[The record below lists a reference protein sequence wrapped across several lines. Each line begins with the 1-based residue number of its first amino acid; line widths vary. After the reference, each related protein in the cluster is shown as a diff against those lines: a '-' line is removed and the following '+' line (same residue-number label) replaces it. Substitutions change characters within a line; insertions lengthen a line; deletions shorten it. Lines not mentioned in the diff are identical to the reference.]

1 LNVGYRDMCAE
12 AGWVAC
18 VSKVLTGG
26 IRTMNPFHTLR
37 NFALWVCR
45 ARVLWMPLMC
55 ALWATGASAQ
65 EIEDRMG
72 AALSAFAGQPIGIES
87 VRPSPAP
94 GIVEVQVINGP
105 LLYATEDGGYFFL
118 NGDLHQVSVS
128 GAVNLT
134 EERRSLARK
143 EQLAAVSL
151 EDMVVFSPKGET
163 RDYVSVFTDVTCFY
177 CQKLHREVDQLNAKG
192 VEVRYLAFPRGG
204 INSDGAKK
212 LATAWCADDQQTT
225 LTELKAGMDLPVNDC
240 ADSPIAA
247 QYQLGQEMGV
257 SGTPAI
263 ITSSGMMIPGYRPAA
278 DLIVALGLD

>member
-1 LNVGYRDMCAE
+1 
-12 AGWVAC
+12 
-18 VSKVLTGG
+18 
-26 IRTMNPFHTLR
+26 
-37 NFALWVCR
+37 
-45 ARVLWMPLMC
+45 MPSMC
-55 ALWATGASAQ
+55 ALWISGASAQ

-72 AALSAFAGQPIGIES
+72 VALSAFAGQPIGIES
-87 VRPSPAP
+87 VRLSPAP

-118 NGDLHQVSVS
+118 NGDLHQVSEA

-134 EERRSLARK
+134 EERRSSARK

>member
-1 LNVGYRDMCAE
+1 
-12 AGWVAC
+12 
-18 VSKVLTGG
+18 
-26 IRTMNPFHTLR
+26 MNPFHTLR

-55 ALWATGASAQ
+55 ALWITGAPAQ
-65 EIEDRMG
+65 EVEDRMG

>member
-1 LNVGYRDMCAE
+1 
-12 AGWVAC
+12 
-18 VSKVLTGG
+18 
-26 IRTMNPFHTLR
+26 MNPFYMLRTLAPR
-37 NFALWVCR
+37 GHCAWVLWV
-45 ARVLWMPLMC
+45 PFMC
-55 ALWATGASAQ
+55 AVWITGASAQ
-65 EIEDRMG
+65 EIEDRME
-72 AALSAFAGQPIGIES
+72 AALSAFAGQPVGIES

-105 LLYATEDGGYFFL
+105 LLYATDDGGYFFL
-118 NGDLHQVSVS
+118 NGDLHQVSVG

-143 EQLAAVSL
+143 AQLATVSL

-163 RDYVSVFTDVTCFY
+163 RDYVSIFTDVTCFY

>member
-1 LNVGYRDMCAE
+1 
-12 AGWVAC
+12 
-18 VSKVLTGG
+18 
-26 IRTMNPFHTLR
+26 MNPFYTLR
-37 NFALWVCR
+37 NLALWVCR

-55 ALWATGASAQ
+55 ALWITGASAQ

-225 LTELKAGMDLPVNDC
+225 ITELKAGMDLPVNDC

-263 ITSSGMMIPGYRPAA
+263 ITSSGMMIPGYRPAD

>member
-1 LNVGYRDMCAE
+1 
-12 AGWVAC
+12 
-18 VSKVLTGG
+18 
-26 IRTMNPFHTLR
+26 MNPFHTLR

-55 ALWATGASAQ
+55 ALWITGASAQ
-65 EIEDRMG
+65 EVEDRMG

-163 RDYVSVFTDVTCFY
+163 RDHVSVFTDVTCFY

-240 ADSPIAA
+240 ANSPIAA

-278 DLIVALGLD
+278 DLIVVLGLD

>member
-1 LNVGYRDMCAE
+1 
-12 AGWVAC
+12 
-18 VSKVLTGG
+18 
-26 IRTMNPFHTLR
+26 MNPFYTWR
-37 NFALWVCR
+37 NLALWVCR
-45 ARVLWMPLMC
+45 ERVLCMPLMC
-55 ALWATGASAQ
+55 ALWITGASAQ

-94 GIVEVQVINGP
+94 GVVEVQVINGP

-278 DLIVALGLD
+278 DLIVVLGLD

>member
-1 LNVGYRDMCAE
+1 
-12 AGWVAC
+12 
-18 VSKVLTGG
+18 
-26 IRTMNPFHTLR
+26 MNPFYTLR
-37 NFALWVCR
+37 NLTPWVYR
-45 ARVLWMPLMC
+45 ARVLWVPLMC
-55 ALWATGASAQ
+55 AVWITGASAQ
-65 EIEDRMG
+65 DIENRMG

-263 ITSSGMMIPGYRPAA
+263 ITSSGKMIPGYRPAA

>member
-1 LNVGYRDMCAE
+1 
-12 AGWVAC
+12 
-18 VSKVLTGG
+18 
-26 IRTMNPFHTLR
+26 MNPFYTLR
-37 NFALWVCR
+37 NLAFWVCR
-45 ARVLWMPLMC
+45 ERVLWMPLMC
-55 ALWATGASAQ
+55 ALWITGASAQ